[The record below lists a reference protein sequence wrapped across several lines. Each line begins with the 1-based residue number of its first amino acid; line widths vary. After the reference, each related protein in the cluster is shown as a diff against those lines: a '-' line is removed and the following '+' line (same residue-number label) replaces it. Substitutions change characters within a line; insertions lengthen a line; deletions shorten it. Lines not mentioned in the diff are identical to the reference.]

1 MVHQAN
7 YYSGMIFRG
16 MTADLGQ
23 PLLSGGRYDGLPAR
37 FGRELPA
44 TGFALSLKLLM
55 IALERQGAAFSSPT
69 PDVAAGF
76 DPQCLA
82 DALAWANLAR
92 EAGESVALLYGA
104 SWGDLKARVDAG
116 QARSAVYLDR
126 HGVRRYEKGGAPCR
140 T

>member
-1 MVHQAN
+1 VHQAN

-55 IALERQGAAFSSPT
+55 IALERQGASFASPV

-92 EAGESVALLYGA
+92 STGESVALLYGVT
-104 SWGDLKARVDAG
+104 WEDLKARVEAG
-116 QARSAVYLDR
+116 QALAAVYLDR
-126 HGVRRYEKGGAPCR
+126 NGVRRYAKGGA
-140 T
+140 